1 MKREGVLVKEC
12 IKQRFFMPLELLV
25 KMATGESLATEPECC
40 IKVWRQLLKV
50 ADDSVTKEGFVN
62 F

>member
-1 MKREGVLVKEC
+1 
-12 IKQRFFMPLELLV
+12 MPLELLV